1 VIALER
7 SGEGFRLV
15 QVSDFFYILEDVS
28 GKSRV
33 QQHMK
38 KDVEAGEE
46 LYDII
51 EKIDE
56 LGYGDGIE
64 FALAARYF
72 KFIKGTPMSIIEI
85 RRIKETWRVIAY
97 WDRGRERI
105 VLLDAFKAHANKPM
119 NKMLRQVIPL
129 AREAERL
136 LEGY

>member
-1 VIALER
+1 MIALER

-51 EKIDE
+51 EKKI
-56 LGYGDGIE
+56 
-64 FALAARYF
+64 
-72 KFIKGTPMSIIEI
+72 
-85 RRIKETWRVIAY
+85 
-97 WDRGRERI
+97 GR
-105 VLLDAFKAHANKPM
+105 AH
-119 NKMLRQVIPL
+119 V
-129 AREAERL
+129 
-136 LEGY
+136 